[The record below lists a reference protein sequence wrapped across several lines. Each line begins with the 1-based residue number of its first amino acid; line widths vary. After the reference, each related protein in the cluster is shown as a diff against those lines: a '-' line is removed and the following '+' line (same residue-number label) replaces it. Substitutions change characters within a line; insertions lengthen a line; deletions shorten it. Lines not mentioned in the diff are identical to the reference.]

1 LAKSRQASA
10 SATNDSNNKPWWKS
24 KTKVGLLISGIF
36 AIAAIIMSQFN
47 LSSWGGTVEKVG
59 VVVGG
64 IIFGWGVRDTPF
76 INGQ

>member
-1 LAKSRQASA
+1 M
-10 SATNDSNNKPWWKS
+10 ATQPAINNSNNKPWWQS
-24 KTKVGLLISGIF
+24 KTKVGLLISGAF
-36 AIAAIIMSQFN
+36 AIVAIIAPKIPV
-47 LSSWGGTVEKVG
+47 LSSWSSIIGSVG